1 MESTPTT
8 PTSSGTRTHPLK
20 ADGTAQAGILVASN
34 LERAGF
40 AHAFTTR
47 SLDFGA
53 TATPEA
59 RAGYVREVGAALGF
73 APEVLRQV
81 HQVHGARVVRGDSD
95 MAARPLEEADAIV
108 AAAEDIAS
116 VAVAVRVADCVPVL
130 VGDRRIGAVAAIHAG
145 WRGVVAG
152 VVPRAM
158 AELAK
163 VGSGDYVAA
172 IGPCIGACCFEVS
185 ADVATR
191 IVDACNGDAS
201 LAVFASGHGPD
212 AKAMVDLRRAVRA
225 QLAAAGVHDVEDVP
239 GCTKCDAAR
248 FFSYRRDGEAS
259 GRHMAVIVARTAAPI
274 AHTPPAPR

>member
-1 MESTPTT
+1 M
-8 PTSSGTRTHPLK
+8 
-20 ADGTAQAGILVASN
+20 LVASN

-40 AHAFTTR
+40 AHGFTTR
-47 SLDFGA
+47 RLDFGA
-53 TATPEA
+53 TAPPEA
-59 RAGYVREVGAALGF
+59 RAAYVREVGAALGF

-81 HQVHGARVVRGDSD
+81 HQVHGARVVRGEPD

-108 AAAEDIAS
+108 AAAEDVAS
-116 VAVAVRVADCVPVL
+116 LAVAVRVADCVPVL

-158 AELAK
+158 AELVKFA
-163 VGSGDYVAA
+163 SGDYVAA

-191 IVDACNGDAS
+191 IVDSCGGDAS
-201 LAVFASGHGPD
+201 LAVFARHDGGDVTH
-212 AKAMVDLRRAVRA
+212 AKARVDLRRAVRA

-259 GRHMAVIVARTAAPI
+259 GRHMAVIVARTAAPGADEGTH
-274 AHTPPAPR
+274 AHPAPR

>member
-1 MESTPTT
+1 M
-8 PTSSGTRTHPLK
+8 
-20 ADGTAQAGILVASN
+20 LVASN

-47 SLDFGA
+47 KLDFGA

-59 RAGYVREVGAALGF
+59 RAAYVREVGAALGF
-73 APEVLRQV
+73 VPEVLRQV
-81 HQVHGARVVRGDSD
+81 HQVHGGRVVRGEPD
-95 MAARPLEEADAIV
+95 MGARPLEEADAIV
-108 AAAEDIAS
+108 AVAEDVAS
-116 VAVAVRVADCVPVL
+116 LAVAVRVADCVPVL

-185 ADVATR
+185 AEVATR
-191 IVDACNGDAS
+191 IVEASGGDAS
-201 LAVFASGHGPD
+201 LAVFAPPEGRDGGD

-225 QLAAAGVHDVEDVP
+225 QLAAAGVHDVEDVV
-239 GCTKCDAAR
+239 GCTKCEAER

-259 GRHMAVIVARTAAPI
+259 GRHMAVIVARTSAPV
-274 AHTPPAPR
+274 AHTQPAPR